1 MYRLVNSV
9 TQRTWTNRASLVD
22 VHSEG
27 GLEAHVDVVG
37 LEALGGV
44 AEQGEVRGP
53 SIRVTN
59 VSHYQFYNLEP

>member
-1 MYRLVNSV
+1 MGDM
-9 TQRTWTNRASLVD
+9 ASLVD
-22 VHSEG
+22 VHPEG

-44 AEQGEVRGP
+44 AQQGEVRGP

>member
-1 MYRLVNSV
+1 M
-9 TQRTWTNRASLVD
+9 ASLVD
-22 VHSEG
+22 VHPEG

-44 AEQGEVRGP
+44 AEQGKVRGP
-53 SIRVTN
+53 SIRVAK